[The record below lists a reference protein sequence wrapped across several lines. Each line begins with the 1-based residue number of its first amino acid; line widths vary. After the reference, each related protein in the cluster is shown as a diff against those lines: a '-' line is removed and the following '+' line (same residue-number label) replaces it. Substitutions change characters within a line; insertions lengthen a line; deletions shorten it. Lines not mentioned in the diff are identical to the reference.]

1 MSPFRMAAAA
11 CASCRWY
18 NATSIPATFCRAEL
32 SGKRYVFGG
41 VGTGAKRAR
50 YRCKICDRLTS
61 VVFTLRMAIPVDLR
75 IKKTYR
81 ALFDAF
87 TELLEEHRFEDLTV
101 AMLCDR
107 AMIRR
112 TTFYKHFRDKND
124 YFAFYIDELM
134 SGLPQKRAGEGGTV
148 SADDV
153 RVLRHEVFT
162 DAMDLILAHEQLM
175 DNILA
180 SSMSG
185 MLTSMIC
192 DRIARSIRERVM
204 SALDEDALAPV
215 PLDTTAESVA
225 GGIIRLFTMWWE
237 SGHDLERRSEMA
249 DVVDALFER
258 TMTPV
263 HR

>member
-1 MSPFRMAAAA
+1 
-11 CASCRWY
+11 
-18 NATSIPATFCRAEL
+18 
-32 SGKRYVFGG
+32 
-41 VGTGAKRAR
+41 
-50 YRCKICDRLTS
+50 
-61 VVFTLRMAIPVDLR
+61 MAIPVDLR

-134 SGLPQKRAGEGGTV
+134 SGLPQKQPDEAGVV
-148 SADDV
+148 SAEDV
-153 RVLRHEVFT
+153 RALRHAILD
-162 DAMDLILAHEQLM
+162 DAMDLILAHERLM

-185 MLTSMIC
+185 MLTGMIC

-204 SALDEDALAPV
+204 SVACRRRPGARFTRDDIGVYRRWHYSIVHNTGGNRATLL
-215 PLDTTAESVA
+215 SVDP
-225 GGIIRLFTMWWE
+225 R
-237 SGHDLERRSEMA
+237 
-249 DVVDALFER
+249 
-258 TMTPV
+258 
-263 HR
+263 

>member
-1 MSPFRMAAAA
+1 M
-11 CASCRWY
+11 
-18 NATSIPATFCRAEL
+18 
-32 SGKRYVFGG
+32 
-41 VGTGAKRAR
+41 
-50 YRCKICDRLTS
+50 
-61 VVFTLRMAIPVDLR
+61 DLR

-107 AMIRR
+107 ALIRR

-134 SGLPQKRAGEGGTV
+134 TGLPQNRADTAGAESV
-148 SADDV
+148 EDV
-153 RVLRHEVFT
+153 QVLRHEVFA
-162 DAMDLILAHEQLM
+162 DAMDMVLAHEQLM
-175 DNILA
+175 DNILE

-192 DRIARSIRERVM
+192 DRIAHSIRERVM
-204 SALDEDALAPV
+204 STLDEDALAPV
-215 PLDTTAESVA
+215 SLETTSEFIA
-225 GGIIRLFTMWWE
+225 GGIIRLFTKWWD
-237 SGHDLERRSEMA
+237 SGHDLERRPEIA

-263 HR
+263 HH

>member
-1 MSPFRMAAAA
+1 MQM
-11 CASCRWY
+11 
-18 NATSIPATFCRAEL
+18 
-32 SGKRYVFGG
+32 
-41 VGTGAKRAR
+41 
-50 YRCKICDRLTS
+50 
-61 VVFTLRMAIPVDLR
+61 DLR

-101 AMLCDR
+101 AMLCER

-124 YFAFYIDELM
+124 YFAFYVDELM
-134 SGLPQKRAGEGGTV
+134 SGLPQKRTGKGGAV

-153 RVLRHEVFT
+153 RVLRHEVFA
-162 DAMDLILAHEQLM
+162 DAMDMILAHEQLM
-175 DNILA
+175 DNILE

-192 DRIARSIRERVM
+192 DRIAHSIRERVM
-204 SALDEDALAPV
+204 STLDEGALAPV
-215 PLDTTAESVA
+215 SLETTSEFIA
-225 GGIIRLFTMWWE
+225 GGIIRLFTNWWE
-237 SGHDLERRSEMA
+237 SGHDLESRPEIA

-263 HR
+263 HH

>member
-1 MSPFRMAAAA
+1 M
-11 CASCRWY
+11 
-18 NATSIPATFCRAEL
+18 
-32 SGKRYVFGG
+32 
-41 VGTGAKRAR
+41 
-50 YRCKICDRLTS
+50 
-61 VVFTLRMAIPVDLR
+61 DLR

-107 AMIRR
+107 ALIRR

-134 SGLPQKRAGEGGTV
+134 TGLPQNRTDAEGTK
-148 SADDV
+148 SLEDV
-153 RVLRHEVFT
+153 RALRHEVFD
-162 DAMDLILAHEQLM
+162 DAMNLILAHDQLM
-175 DNILA
+175 NNILA

-185 MLTSMIC
+185 MLTGMIC

-204 SALDEDALAPV
+204 SSLVEDALAPV
-215 PLDTTAESVA
+215 SLETTSEFIA
-225 GGIIRLFTMWWE
+225 GGIIRLFTIWWE
-237 SGHDLERRSEMA
+237 SGHDLERRPEMA

-263 HR
+263 HH

>member
-1 MSPFRMAAAA
+1 M
-11 CASCRWY
+11 
-18 NATSIPATFCRAEL
+18 
-32 SGKRYVFGG
+32 
-41 VGTGAKRAR
+41 
-50 YRCKICDRLTS
+50 
-61 VVFTLRMAIPVDLR
+61 DLR

-81 ALFDAF
+81 ALFEAF

-153 RVLRHEVFT
+153 CVLRHEVFT
-162 DAMDLILAHEQLM
+162 DAMDMILAHEQLM

-215 PLDTTAESVA
+215 SLDTTAEFVA

-237 SGHDLERRSEMA
+237 SGHDLERRPEIA

-263 HR
+263 NH

>member
-1 MSPFRMAAAA
+1 M
-11 CASCRWY
+11 
-18 NATSIPATFCRAEL
+18 
-32 SGKRYVFGG
+32 
-41 VGTGAKRAR
+41 
-50 YRCKICDRLTS
+50 
-61 VVFTLRMAIPVDLR
+61 DLR

-134 SGLPQKRAGEGGTV
+134 SGLPQKQPDEAGAV
-148 SADDV
+148 SAEDV
-153 RVLRHEVFT
+153 RALRHAILD

-185 MLTSMIC
+185 MLTNVIC

-204 SALDEDALAPV
+204 NVLAEDALAPCRSRRRLSLSPAV
-215 PLDTTAESVA
+215 LFDFSRYGGNRATILSVDP
-225 GGIIRLFTMWWE
+225 RWPTWSMRCL
-237 SGHDLERRSEMA
+237 SG
-249 DVVDALFER
+249 
-258 TMTPV
+258 P
-263 HR
+263 

>member
-1 MSPFRMAAAA
+1 MQM
-11 CASCRWY
+11 
-18 NATSIPATFCRAEL
+18 
-32 SGKRYVFGG
+32 
-41 VGTGAKRAR
+41 
-50 YRCKICDRLTS
+50 
-61 VVFTLRMAIPVDLR
+61 DLR

-101 AMLCDR
+101 AMLCER

-124 YFAFYIDELM
+124 YFAFYVDELM
-134 SGLPQKRAGEGGTV
+134 SGLPQKRTGKGSAA

-153 RVLRHEVFT
+153 RVLRHEVFA
-162 DAMDLILAHEQLM
+162 DAMDMILAHEQLM
-175 DNILA
+175 DNILE

-192 DRIARSIRERVM
+192 DRIAHSIRERVM
-204 SALDEDALAPV
+204 STLDEGALAPV
-215 PLDTTAESVA
+215 SLEMTSEFIA
-225 GGIIRLFTMWWE
+225 GGIIRLFTIWWE
-237 SGHDLERRSEMA
+237 SGHDLERRPEMA

>member
-1 MSPFRMAAAA
+1 MQM
-11 CASCRWY
+11 
-18 NATSIPATFCRAEL
+18 
-32 SGKRYVFGG
+32 
-41 VGTGAKRAR
+41 
-50 YRCKICDRLTS
+50 
-61 VVFTLRMAIPVDLR
+61 DLR

-101 AMLCDR
+101 AMLCER

-124 YFAFYIDELM
+124 YFAFYVDELM
-134 SGLPQKRAGEGGTV
+134 SGLPQKRTGKGSAV

-153 RVLRHEVFT
+153 RVLRHEVFA
-162 DAMDLILAHEQLM
+162 DAMDMILAHEQLM
-175 DNILA
+175 DNILE

-185 MLTSMIC
+185 MLTGLIC
-192 DRIARSIRERVM
+192 DRIAHSIRERVM
-204 SALDEDALAPV
+204 STLDEDALAPV
-215 PLDTTAESVA
+215 SLETTSEFIA
-225 GGIIRLFTMWWE
+225 GGIIRLFTNWWE
-237 SGHDLERRSEMA
+237 SGHDLERRTEIA

-263 HR
+263 NH

>member
-1 MSPFRMAAAA
+1 M
-11 CASCRWY
+11 
-18 NATSIPATFCRAEL
+18 
-32 SGKRYVFGG
+32 
-41 VGTGAKRAR
+41 
-50 YRCKICDRLTS
+50 
-61 VVFTLRMAIPVDLR
+61 DLR

-134 SGLPQKRAGEGGTV
+134 TGLPQNRTDVADAEPL
-148 SADDV
+148 DDV
-153 RVLRHEVFT
+153 QALRHEVFD
-162 DAMDLILAHEQLM
+162 DAMNMILAHEQLM
-175 DNILA
+175 DNLLA

-185 MLTSMIC
+185 MLTGMIC

-204 SALDEDALAPV
+204 NVLAEDALAPV
-215 PLDTTAESVA
+215 SLETTSEFVA
-225 GGIIRLFTMWWE
+225 GGIIRLFTIWWE
-237 SGHDLERRSEMA
+237 SGHDLERRPEIA

-263 HR
+263 NH

>member
-1 MSPFRMAAAA
+1 M
-11 CASCRWY
+11 
-18 NATSIPATFCRAEL
+18 
-32 SGKRYVFGG
+32 
-41 VGTGAKRAR
+41 
-50 YRCKICDRLTS
+50 
-61 VVFTLRMAIPVDLR
+61 DLR

-134 SGLPQKRAGEGGTV
+134 TGLPQNRTDAADAEPL
-148 SADDV
+148 DDV
-153 RVLRHEVFT
+153 QALRHEVFD
-162 DAMDLILAHEQLM
+162 DAMNMILAHEQLM

-185 MLTSMIC
+185 MLTNVIC
-192 DRIARSIRERVM
+192 DRIARSVRERVM
-204 SALDEDALAPV
+204 NVLAEDALVPV
-215 PLDTTAESVA
+215 SLETTSEFVA
-225 GGIIRLFTMWWE
+225 GGIIRLFTIWWE
-237 SGHDLERRSEMA
+237 SGYDLERRPEIA

-263 HR
+263 NH

>member
-1 MSPFRMAAAA
+1 M
-11 CASCRWY
+11 
-18 NATSIPATFCRAEL
+18 
-32 SGKRYVFGG
+32 
-41 VGTGAKRAR
+41 
-50 YRCKICDRLTS
+50 
-61 VVFTLRMAIPVDLR
+61 DLR

-81 ALFDAF
+81 ALFNAF

-124 YFAFYIDELM
+124 YFAFYVDELM
-134 SGLPQKRAGEGGTV
+134 SGLPQKRDDADGAEGVG
-148 SADDV
+148 DV
-153 RVLRHEVFT
+153 RTLRHEVFD
-162 DAMDLILAHEQLM
+162 DAMNMILAHEQLM

-185 MLTSMIC
+185 MLTGMIC

-215 PLDTTAESVA
+215 SLETTSEFVA
-225 GGIIRLFTMWWE
+225 GGIIRLFTKWWE
-237 SGHDLERRSEMA
+237 SGHGLERQPEIA

-263 HR
+263 NH

>member
-1 MSPFRMAAAA
+1 M
-11 CASCRWY
+11 
-18 NATSIPATFCRAEL
+18 
-32 SGKRYVFGG
+32 
-41 VGTGAKRAR
+41 
-50 YRCKICDRLTS
+50 
-61 VVFTLRMAIPVDLR
+61 DLR

-81 ALFDAF
+81 ALFEAF
-87 TELLEEHRFEDLTV
+87 TELLEEHRFEDVTV

-134 SGLPQKRAGEGGTV
+134 SGLPQRRADADGAERAG
-148 SADDV
+148 DV
-153 RVLRHEVFT
+153 RMLRHEVFA
-162 DAMDLILAHEQLM
+162 DAMDMILAHDQLM
-175 DNILA
+175 DNILE

-185 MLTSMIC
+185 MLTGMIC

-204 SALDEDALAPV
+204 STLDEDALAPV
-215 PLDTTAESVA
+215 SLETTSEFIA
-225 GGIIRLFTMWWE
+225 GGIIRLFAKWWE
-237 SGHDLERRSEMA
+237 SGHDLERRSEIA

-263 HR
+263 NH

>member
-1 MSPFRMAAAA
+1 M
-11 CASCRWY
+11 
-18 NATSIPATFCRAEL
+18 
-32 SGKRYVFGG
+32 
-41 VGTGAKRAR
+41 
-50 YRCKICDRLTS
+50 
-61 VVFTLRMAIPVDLR
+61 DLR

-107 AMIRR
+107 ALIRR

-134 SGLPQKRAGEGGTV
+134 TGLPQNRADAAGAESV
-148 SADDV
+148 EDV
-153 RVLRHEVFT
+153 QVLRHEVFA
-162 DAMDLILAHEQLM
+162 DAMDMILAHEQLM
-175 DNILA
+175 D
-180 SSMSG
+180 S

-192 DRIARSIRERVM
+192 DRIAHSIRERVM
-204 SALDEDALAPV
+204 STLDEGALAPV
-215 PLDTTAESVA
+215 SLETTSEFIA
-225 GGIIRLFTMWWE
+225 GGIIRLFTNWWE
-237 SGHDLERRSEMA
+237 SGHDLGSRPEIA

-263 HR
+263 HH

>member
-1 MSPFRMAAAA
+1 
-11 CASCRWY
+11 
-18 NATSIPATFCRAEL
+18 
-32 SGKRYVFGG
+32 
-41 VGTGAKRAR
+41 
-50 YRCKICDRLTS
+50 
-61 VVFTLRMAIPVDLR
+61 MAIPVDLR
-75 IKKTYR
+75 IKKTYH

-134 SGLPQKRAGEGGTV
+134 SGLPQKRVGEGGTV

-215 PLDTTAESVA
+215 SLDTTAEFVA
-225 GGIIRLFTMWWE
+225 GGIIRLFTIWWE
-237 SGHDLERRSEMA
+237 SGHDLERRPEIA

-263 HR
+263 NH

>member
-1 MSPFRMAAAA
+1 M
-11 CASCRWY
+11 
-18 NATSIPATFCRAEL
+18 
-32 SGKRYVFGG
+32 
-41 VGTGAKRAR
+41 
-50 YRCKICDRLTS
+50 
-61 VVFTLRMAIPVDLR
+61 DLR

-81 ALFDAF
+81 ALFEAF
-87 TELLEEHRFEDLTV
+87 TELLEEHRFEDVTV

-134 SGLPQKRAGEGGTV
+134 SGLPQKRTGKGGAAP
-148 SADDV
+148 ADDV
-153 RVLRHEVFT
+153 RVLRHEVFA
-162 DAMDLILAHEQLM
+162 DAMDMILAHDQLM
-175 DNILA
+175 DNILE

-192 DRIARSIRERVM
+192 DRIAHSIRERVM
-204 SALDEDALAPV
+204 STLDEDALAPV
-215 PLDTTAESVA
+215 SLETTSEFIA
-225 GGIIRLFTMWWE
+225 GGIIRLFTIWWE
-237 SGHDLERRSEMA
+237 SGHDLERRPEIA

-263 HR
+263 NH

>member
-1 MSPFRMAAAA
+1 
-11 CASCRWY
+11 
-18 NATSIPATFCRAEL
+18 
-32 SGKRYVFGG
+32 
-41 VGTGAKRAR
+41 
-50 YRCKICDRLTS
+50 
-61 VVFTLRMAIPVDLR
+61 MAIPVDLR

-185 MLTSMIC
+185 MLTNVIC

-215 PLDTTAESVA
+215 SLDTTAEFVA

-263 HR
+263 YH

>member
-1 MSPFRMAAAA
+1 M
-11 CASCRWY
+11 
-18 NATSIPATFCRAEL
+18 
-32 SGKRYVFGG
+32 
-41 VGTGAKRAR
+41 
-50 YRCKICDRLTS
+50 
-61 VVFTLRMAIPVDLR
+61 DLR

-107 AMIRR
+107 ALIRR

-134 SGLPQKRAGEGGTV
+134 TGLPQNRTDATDAEPL
-148 SADDV
+148 DDV
-153 RVLRHEVFT
+153 RALRHEVFD
-162 DAMDLILAHEQLM
+162 DAMNMILAHEQLM
-175 DNILA
+175 DNLLA

-185 MLTSMIC
+185 MLTGMIC

-204 SALDEDALAPV
+204 SSLAEDALAPV
-215 PLDTTAESVA
+215 SLETTSEFIA
-225 GGIIRLFTMWWE
+225 GGIIRLFTKWWE
-237 SGHDLERRSEMA
+237 SGHDLESRPEIA

-263 HR
+263 HY

>member
-1 MSPFRMAAAA
+1 
-11 CASCRWY
+11 
-18 NATSIPATFCRAEL
+18 
-32 SGKRYVFGG
+32 
-41 VGTGAKRAR
+41 
-50 YRCKICDRLTS
+50 
-61 VVFTLRMAIPVDLR
+61 MAIPVDLR

-87 TELLEEHRFEDLTV
+87 TELLEEHHFEDLTV

-162 DAMDLILAHEQLM
+162 EAMDLILAHEQLM

-192 DRIARSIRERVM
+192 DRIACSIRERVM

-215 PLDTTAESVA
+215 SLDTTAEFVA

-263 HR
+263 YH

>member
-1 MSPFRMAAAA
+1 M
-11 CASCRWY
+11 
-18 NATSIPATFCRAEL
+18 
-32 SGKRYVFGG
+32 
-41 VGTGAKRAR
+41 
-50 YRCKICDRLTS
+50 
-61 VVFTLRMAIPVDLR
+61 DLR

-101 AMLCDR
+101 AMLCER

-134 SGLPQKRAGEGGTV
+134 AGLPQNRADAEGTE
-148 SADDV
+148 SSEDV
-153 RVLRHEVFT
+153 QALRHEVLD
-162 DAMDLILAHEQLM
+162 DAMNMILAHEQLM
-175 DNILA
+175 DNLLA

-185 MLTSMIC
+185 MLTGMIC

-204 SALDEDALAPV
+204 SSLAEDALAPV
-215 PLDTTAESVA
+215 SLETTSEFVA
-225 GGIIRLFTMWWE
+225 GGIIRLFTIWWE
-237 SGHDLERRSEMA
+237 SGHDLERRPEMA

-263 HR
+263 HH

>member
-1 MSPFRMAAAA
+1 M
-11 CASCRWY
+11 
-18 NATSIPATFCRAEL
+18 
-32 SGKRYVFGG
+32 
-41 VGTGAKRAR
+41 
-50 YRCKICDRLTS
+50 
-61 VVFTLRMAIPVDLR
+61 PVDLR

-134 SGLPQKRAGEGGTV
+134 SGLPQKRAGEGGAV

-215 PLDTTAESVA
+215 SLDTTAEFVA

-237 SGHDLERRSEMA
+237 SGHDLERRSEIA

-263 HR
+263 HH

>member
-1 MSPFRMAAAA
+1 M
-11 CASCRWY
+11 
-18 NATSIPATFCRAEL
+18 
-32 SGKRYVFGG
+32 
-41 VGTGAKRAR
+41 
-50 YRCKICDRLTS
+50 
-61 VVFTLRMAIPVDLR
+61 DLR

-81 ALFDAF
+81 ALFEAF
-87 TELLEEHRFEDLTV
+87 TELLEEHRFEDVTV

-124 YFAFYIDELM
+124 YFAFYVDELM
-134 SGLPQKRAGEGGTV
+134 SGLPQKRTGKGSAA

-153 RVLRHEVFT
+153 RVLRHEVFA
-162 DAMDLILAHEQLM
+162 DAMDMILAHDQLM
-175 DNILA
+175 DNILE

-192 DRIARSIRERVM
+192 DRIAHSIRERVM
-204 SALDEDALAPV
+204 STLDEDALAPV
-215 PLDTTAESVA
+215 SLETTSEFIA
-225 GGIIRLFTMWWE
+225 GGIIRLVTKWWE
-237 SGHDLERRSEMA
+237 SGHNLERRTEIA

-263 HR
+263 NH

>member
-1 MSPFRMAAAA
+1 
-11 CASCRWY
+11 
-18 NATSIPATFCRAEL
+18 
-32 SGKRYVFGG
+32 
-41 VGTGAKRAR
+41 
-50 YRCKICDRLTS
+50 
-61 VVFTLRMAIPVDLR
+61 MAIPVDLR

-87 TELLEEHRFEDLTV
+87 TELLEERRFEDLTV

-134 SGLPQKRAGEGGTV
+134 SGLPQKRTGKGSAV

-153 RVLRHEVFT
+153 RVLRHEVFA
-162 DAMDLILAHEQLM
+162 DAMDMILAHDQLM
-175 DNILA
+175 DNILE

-192 DRIARSIRERVM
+192 DRIAHSIRERVM
-204 SALDEDALAPV
+204 STLDEGALAPV
-215 PLDTTAESVA
+215 SLETTSEFIA
-225 GGIIRLFTMWWE
+225 GGIIRLFTKWWK
-237 SGHDLERRSEMA
+237 SGHDLESRPEIA

-263 HR
+263 HH

>member
-1 MSPFRMAAAA
+1 M
-11 CASCRWY
+11 
-18 NATSIPATFCRAEL
+18 
-32 SGKRYVFGG
+32 
-41 VGTGAKRAR
+41 
-50 YRCKICDRLTS
+50 
-61 VVFTLRMAIPVDLR
+61 DLR

-134 SGLPQKRAGEGGTV
+134 TGLPQNRTDAADAEPL
-148 SADDV
+148 DDV
-153 RVLRHEVFT
+153 QALRHEVID
-162 DAMDLILAHEQLM
+162 DAMNMILAHEQLM

-185 MLTSMIC
+185 MLTNVIC
-192 DRIARSIRERVM
+192 DRIARSVRERVM
-204 SALDEDALAPV
+204 NVLAEDALVPV
-215 PLDTTAESVA
+215 SLETTSEFVA
-225 GGIIRLFTMWWE
+225 GGIIRLFTIWWE
-237 SGHDLERRSEMA
+237 SGHDLERRPEIA

-263 HR
+263 NH

>member
-1 MSPFRMAAAA
+1 M
-11 CASCRWY
+11 
-18 NATSIPATFCRAEL
+18 
-32 SGKRYVFGG
+32 
-41 VGTGAKRAR
+41 
-50 YRCKICDRLTS
+50 
-61 VVFTLRMAIPVDLR
+61 DLR

-107 AMIRR
+107 ALIRR

-134 SGLPQKRAGEGGTV
+134 TGLPQNRTDAADAEPF
-148 SADDV
+148 DDV
-153 RVLRHEVFT
+153 QALRHEVFE
-162 DAMDLILAHEQLM
+162 DAMNMILAHEQLM

-185 MLTSMIC
+185 MLTGMIC

-204 SALDEDALAPV
+204 SSLAEDALAPV
-215 PLDTTAESVA
+215 SLETTSEFIA
-225 GGIIRLFTMWWE
+225 GGIIRLFTNGWE
-237 SGHDLERRSEMA
+237 SGHDLERRPEMA

-263 HR
+263 HH

>member
-1 MSPFRMAAAA
+1 M
-11 CASCRWY
+11 
-18 NATSIPATFCRAEL
+18 
-32 SGKRYVFGG
+32 
-41 VGTGAKRAR
+41 
-50 YRCKICDRLTS
+50 
-61 VVFTLRMAIPVDLR
+61 DLR

-134 SGLPQKRAGEGGTV
+134 TGLPQNRTDAADAEPL
-148 SADDV
+148 DDV
-153 RVLRHEVFT
+153 QALRHEVFD
-162 DAMDLILAHEQLM
+162 DAMNMILAHEQLM

-185 MLTSMIC
+185 MLTNVIC
-192 DRIARSIRERVM
+192 DRIARSVRERVM
-204 SALDEDALAPV
+204 NVLAEDALVPV
-215 PLDTTAESVA
+215 SLEMTSEFVA
-225 GGIIRLFTMWWE
+225 GGIIRLFTIWWE
-237 SGHDLERRSEMA
+237 SGHDLERRPEIA

-263 HR
+263 NH

>member
-1 MSPFRMAAAA
+1 M
-11 CASCRWY
+11 
-18 NATSIPATFCRAEL
+18 
-32 SGKRYVFGG
+32 
-41 VGTGAKRAR
+41 
-50 YRCKICDRLTS
+50 
-61 VVFTLRMAIPVDLR
+61 DLR

-81 ALFDAF
+81 ALFNAF
-87 TELLEEHRFEDLTV
+87 TELLEEYRFEDLTV
-101 AMLCDR
+101 AMLCER

-134 SGLPQKRAGEGGTV
+134 SGLPQKRADANGMEG
-148 SADDV
+148 AEDV
-153 RVLRHEVFT
+153 RALRHEVFA
-162 DAMDLILAHEQLM
+162 DAMNMVLAHEQLM

-204 SALDEDALAPV
+204 SALDEDELAPV
-215 PLDTTAESVA
+215 SLETTSEFIA
-225 GGIIRLFTMWWE
+225 GGIIRVFTNWWE
-237 SGHDLERRSEMA
+237 SGHDLERRPEMA

-263 HR
+263 NH

>member
-1 MSPFRMAAAA
+1 M
-11 CASCRWY
+11 
-18 NATSIPATFCRAEL
+18 
-32 SGKRYVFGG
+32 
-41 VGTGAKRAR
+41 
-50 YRCKICDRLTS
+50 
-61 VVFTLRMAIPVDLR
+61 DLR

-162 DAMDLILAHEQLM
+162 EAMDLILAHEQLM

-215 PLDTTAESVA
+215 SLDTTAEFIA

-263 HR
+263 HH

>member
-1 MSPFRMAAAA
+1 M
-11 CASCRWY
+11 
-18 NATSIPATFCRAEL
+18 
-32 SGKRYVFGG
+32 
-41 VGTGAKRAR
+41 
-50 YRCKICDRLTS
+50 
-61 VVFTLRMAIPVDLR
+61 DLR

-134 SGLPQKRAGEGGTV
+134 SGLPQKRTGKGSAA

-153 RVLRHEVFT
+153 RVLRHEVFA
-162 DAMDLILAHEQLM
+162 DAMDMILAHEQLM
-175 DNILA
+175 DNILE

-192 DRIARSIRERVM
+192 DRIAHSIRERVM
-204 SALDEDALAPV
+204 STLAEDALAPV
-215 PLDTTAESVA
+215 SLETTSEFVA
-225 GGIIRLFTMWWE
+225 GGIIRLFTIWWE
-237 SGHDLERRSEMA
+237 SGHDFERRPEMA

-263 HR
+263 NH

>member
-1 MSPFRMAAAA
+1 M
-11 CASCRWY
+11 
-18 NATSIPATFCRAEL
+18 
-32 SGKRYVFGG
+32 
-41 VGTGAKRAR
+41 
-50 YRCKICDRLTS
+50 
-61 VVFTLRMAIPVDLR
+61 DLR

-215 PLDTTAESVA
+215 PLDTTAECVA